1 MVANTTTQPL
11 ERLAEGQAQ
20 DYEAA
25 ANYCVAWRIRERGV
39 WTREYFANRFEAHR
53 RYLQVMTR
61 ATEVCLYVPTEIP
74 TAPAAS
80 PELT

>member
-1 MVANTTTQPL
+1 MVANNNTRSL
-11 ERLAEGQAQ
+11 ERATETQTNL

-61 ATEVCLYVPTEIP
+61 ATEVCLYVPTEMP
-74 TAPAAS
+74 TTSGAS
-80 PELT
+80 